1 MLHTIQRI
9 ITKKRAKQQHNIN
22 SNLIPNLQTLK
33 EAMVTTPFYYCRDL
47 GFKVEGLIN
56 SEMVSQFENLIQSLK
71 FTDRFWIY
79 KPHLNLVLADDTTMY
94 VYDSIVKPLNI
105 LVSWLNLYNCNISGS
120 FCYRTDKY
128 IGMIYIMPTDN
139 TINHVII
146 SDIVH
151 DISKL
156 DLLIGESE
164 NKIRQYL
171 KHIHAEYIPRYH
183 I

>member
-1 MLHTIQRI
+1 MLHTIQNI
-9 ITKKRAKQQHNIN
+9 ITKKRAKQHHNIN
-22 SNLIPNLQTLK
+22 SIPNLRTLK
-33 EAMVTTPFYYCRDL
+33 DAMITTPFYYCRDL

-56 SEMVSQFENLIQSLK
+56 SELVSQFENLIQSLK

-79 KPHLNLVLADDTTMY
+79 KPHLHLVLADDTTMY
-94 VYDSIVKPLNI
+94 VYDSIVNPLNI
-105 LVSWLNLYNCNISGS
+105 LVSWLNSHNCDISGS

-128 IGMIYIMPTDN
+128 IGMIYILPTNN

-146 SDIVH
+146 SDITN
-151 DISKL
+151 DIINL

-171 KHIHAEYIPRYH
+171 KHIHVEDIPRYY